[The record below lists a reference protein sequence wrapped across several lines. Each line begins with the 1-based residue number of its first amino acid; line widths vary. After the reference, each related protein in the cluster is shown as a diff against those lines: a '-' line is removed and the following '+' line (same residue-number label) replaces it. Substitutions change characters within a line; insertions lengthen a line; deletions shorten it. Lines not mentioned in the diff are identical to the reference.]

1 MKSCASR
8 IPIPLTDTSRVVR
21 AGALEMGV
29 GSAALPKLLIRLA
42 GSPKSKS
49 ADDVL
54 LEAKA
59 VRPRSSDPW
68 LEQPTTT
75 PTSRIVQGN
84 KQVGRL
90 KHAILVPGPDLPIAE
105 MAVEGKNLSNWSI
118 RSWDPTYHE
127 IALDDLQ
134 SVADLADLAYDAGV
148 RLGAGTVVAENA
160 TLHRHLAANI
170 DQGEPRLR
178 RDAEQLVNER
188 LLRGWRRLEKH

>member
-1 MKSCASR
+1 MR
-8 IPIPLTDTSRVVR
+8 LENPDIPDGYFRVVR
-21 AGALEMGV
+21 AGALEMGI

-42 GSPKSKS
+42 GPTDDP

-59 VRPRSSDPW
+59 VRPRGSDTC
-68 LEQPTTT
+68 LEQPTST
-75 PTSRIVQGN
+75 PTSRIVQGS

-90 KHAILVPGPDLPIAE
+90 KHAILVPGPDLAIAE
-105 MAVEGKNLSNWSI
+105 MAVEGKNLSDWWI

-148 RLGAGTVVAENA
+148 QLGAGAVVAENA
-160 TLHRHLAANI
+160 TLRRQLAASI

-178 RDAEQLVNER
+178 RDAEQLVDE
-188 LLRGWRRLEKH
+188 LLRGWRGLEKR